1 MAEVE
6 LLLGLGQVLEL
17 ERQVQVELC
26 CDVNVEEVVVAL
38 VVKMMVC

>member
-6 LLLGLGQVLEL
+6 LLQGLELVLEL

-26 CDVNVEEVVVAL
+26 CDVNVEEVVVVL

>member
-6 LLLGLGQVLEL
+6 LLQGLEQVLEL
-17 ERQVQVELC
+17 EHQVQVELC
-26 CDVNVEEVVVAL
+26 CDVNVEEVVVVL

>member
-26 CDVNVEEVVVAL
+26 CDVTVEEVVVVL

>member
-6 LLLGLGQVLEL
+6 LLQGLGQVLEL

-26 CDVNVEEVVVAL
+26 CDVNVEEVVVSL
-38 VVKMMVC
+38 VVMMMVC